1 MRPLLTPKGFTPL
14 FEDPHLIVLNK
25 AAGLLSQGDHSG
37 EASLVDLLREYF
49 GRHYVGLVHRLDRNT
64 SGVMVVAKRTK
75 AAERLTA
82 QLQDGRLVR
91 RYLAWL
97 EGQVGAVGTPLHW
110 ENWLIK
116 DPVKNETRA
125 LAPSPQKPHPEAKR
139 AALKLEVKEILGG
152 LTGGLTLCEF
162 ALETGRSH
170 QIRAQA
176 QAHGFPLVGDKKYG
190 AQIDFSRPA
199 LHSSWIEFEH
209 PISHQTMR
217 FECPLPPELSHSAMI
232 PLR

>member
-1 MRPLLTPKGFTPL
+1 MRPLLTPKGFTPI

-37 EASLVDLLREYF
+37 EPSLVNLLREYF

-75 AAERLTA
+75 AAERLSA

-91 RYLAWL
+91 RYQAWL
-97 EGQVGAVGTPLHW
+97 EGQVGAVGSSLHW

-125 LAPSPQKPHPEAKR
+125 LALSSQKPHPEAKR

-152 LTGGLTLCEF
+152 LTLCEF
-162 ALETGRSH
+162 ELETGRSH

-190 AQIDFSRPA
+190 AQNAFSRPA
-199 LHSSWIEFEH
+199 LHSSWIAFEH
-209 PISHQTMR
+209 PISHQTMA
-217 FECPLPPELSHSAMI
+217 FECPLPPELTHSAMI